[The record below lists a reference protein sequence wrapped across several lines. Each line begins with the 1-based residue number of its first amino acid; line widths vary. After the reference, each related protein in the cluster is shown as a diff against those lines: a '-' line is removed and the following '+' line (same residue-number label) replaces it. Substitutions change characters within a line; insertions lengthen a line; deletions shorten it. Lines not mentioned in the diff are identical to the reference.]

1 MLRNYVLILAA
12 LSLTALAGCKHGST
26 EPTTPEPE
34 PTEEPAPVADDEDGV
49 HFEGSR
55 LVIPR
60 HIQFANNSDV
70 ILEESNSL
78 LNSITALLRRAP
90 SVQVLHVT
98 GHTDARGSE
107 ADNQSLSER
116 RAAAVVAALRER
128 GLTLEHLWRSPP
140 ADLVAD
146 GTRLTIVWS
155 VPDAAA
161 WWRQRGLAGQDPSVV
176 AFWADLDELL
186 VSRDR
191 RVCEE
196 LDR

>member
-1 MLRNYVLILAA
+1 MA
-12 LSLTALAGCKHGST
+12 
-26 EPTTPEPE
+26 EPGTQAVPSPTPVRIIDELVPH
-34 PTEEPAPVADDEDGV
+34 PGRADDV
-49 HFEGSR
+49 VA
-55 LVIPR
+55 L
-60 HIQFANNSDV
+60 
-70 ILEESNSL
+70 
-78 LNSITALLRRAP
+78 LLRRYAP
-90 SVQVLHVT
+90 
-98 GHTDARGSE
+98 G
-107 ADNQSLSER
+107 
-116 RAAAVVAALRER
+116 AAER
-128 GLTLEHLWRSPP
+128 GLTLEHVWRSPP

-146 GTRLTIVWS
+146 GIRLTIVWS